1 MSNPTKIRH
10 SFSCLFK
17 IENKKKNKLSQ
28 MQNEAACLLILKTKI
43 GKSSAKRVNQRVFA
57 HSVDEK

>member
-28 MQNEAACLLILKTKI
+28 MRQLVLLILKMKI
-43 GKSSAKRVNQRVFA
+43 GKSSAKRANQRVFA

>member
-10 SFSCLFK
+10 STKCLSK
-17 IENKKKNKLSQ
+17 IKNKMKNKLSQ
-28 MQNEAACLLILKTKI
+28 LRQLVLFTYFEDENRKIVCKTC
-43 GKSSAKRVNQRVFA
+43 KSTRFA